1 LRAIEKDHQFDDEMN
16 DFIQKCVSFLDQLD
30 SPDSAGTPVMKRTN
44 STDIDGFNADIVITE
59 SAKMPLESSSTISA
73 ITTGEREKPDHS
85 FWLMNNMFDI
95 FNSKRELEGF
105 DGDLDNPID
114 VEGIEIQCTPRH
126 QTRSDKNYAR
136 AFALL
141 RTLTRTVTNAKAASA
156 DEPSFKIV
164 LAVIHELL
172 LFVKTVVKVSQKNMN
187 HESLSVW
194 RSAWAETVSVFG
206 PVQKRL
212 KRIGEGIAGTN
223 FSCHEIVA
231 WSDIAKVVL
240 VCAYAKSR
248 FAHE

>member
-1 LRAIEKDHQFDDEMN
+1 
-16 DFIQKCVSFLDQLD
+16 
-30 SPDSAGTPVMKRTN
+30 
-44 STDIDGFNADIVITE
+44 
-59 SAKMPLESSSTISA
+59 
-73 ITTGEREKPDHS
+73 
-85 FWLMNNMFDI
+85 MFDI
-95 FNSKRELEGF
+95 FNSKREFEGF

-126 QTRSDKNYAR
+126 ETRSDKNYAR

-240 VCAYAKSR
+240 VCANAKSR
-248 FAHE
+248 FAHIVGLTRIIFLVVNYFQREWRSTEDAPKSDCCVLWISSFRMTSCS